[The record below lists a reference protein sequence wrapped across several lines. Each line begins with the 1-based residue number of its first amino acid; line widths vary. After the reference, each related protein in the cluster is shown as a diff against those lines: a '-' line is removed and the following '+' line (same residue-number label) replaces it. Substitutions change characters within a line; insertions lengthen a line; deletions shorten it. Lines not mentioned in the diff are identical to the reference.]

1 MWDQRVAKPKNK
13 NTTIINERLTMKGA
27 LKLQPRWIITDC
39 ATQIHDN
46 LEFSLQGKRV
56 ILILVI
62 IY

>member
-1 MWDQRVAKPKNK
+1 
-13 NTTIINERLTMKGA
+13 MKGA